1 MNKKIRVVQYG
12 LGPIGCRIVQYLT
25 DRSHLELVGA
35 IDSDPQKVGVDVG
48 ELAELSEP
56 LGLRVTD
63 DSTSVLREVE
73 AEVVVLTTTSSLEQI
88 RPQVLEIISCGK
100 NVVSTCEELM
110 YPWLTSPKLA
120 EEIDLAAREQGVSV
134 LSTGVN
140 PGFLMDFLPLV
151 MTSICRDVKKVSVER
166 IQDAQFRRLPFQ
178 KKIGAGLTVQEFEDR
193 VGTGNLRHVGLT
205 ESMHLIAAGIG
216 WNLERTEDIIEPV
229 LASREVVTADLAIE
243 PGKALG
249 VNQIG
254 RGYVGDN
261 ELITLI
267 FRATIG
273 EPDPRDRVL
282 IQGTPSIDMTIEEGV
297 NGDTATCAIIV
308 NAIPVVIQAPAGLR
322 TMADINPIS
331 FFK

>member
-12 LGPIGCRIVQYLT
+12 LGPIGCRSVQYLT

-56 LGLRVTD
+56 LGLRITA
-63 DSTSVLREVE
+63 DSASVLREVE

-151 MTSICRDVKKVSVER
+151 MTGVCRDVEKVTVER

-178 KKIGAGLTVQEFEDR
+178 KKIGAGLTVREFEER
-193 VGTGNLRHVGLT
+193 VKAGNLRHVGLT
-205 ESMHLIAAGIG
+205 ESMHLLASGLG
-216 WNLERTEDIIEPV
+216 WRLDKTEDNVEPVIASQEVTTANLTIEP
-229 LASREVVTADLAIE
+229 D
-243 PGKALG
+243 KALG

-254 RGYVGDN
+254 RGYIGDK
-261 ELITLI
+261 EVITLV

-273 EPDPRDRVL
+273 EPKPRDRVL
-282 IQGTPSIDMTIEEGV
+282 IQGTPSIDMAIEEGV

>member
-12 LGPIGCRIVQYLT
+12 LGPIGCRSVQYLT
-25 DRSHLELVGA
+25 ERGNFDLVGA
-35 IDSDPQKVGVDVG
+35 IDSDARKVGVDVG
-48 ELAELSEP
+48 ELAELP
-56 LGLRVTD
+56 KALGLHVTD
-63 DSTSVLREVE
+63 DSTNLLREVD

-110 YPWLTSPKLA
+110 YP
-120 EEIDLAAREQGVSV
+120 SV

-151 MTSICRDVKKVSVER
+151 MTGVCRDVEKVTVER
-166 IQDAQFRRLPFQ
+166 IQDAQYRRLPFQ
-178 KKIGAGLTVQEFEDR
+178 KKIGAGLTVREFEER
-193 VGTGNLRHVGLT
+193 VKAGNLRHVGLT
-205 ESMHLIAAGIG
+205 ESMHLLASGLG
-216 WNLERTEDIIEPV
+216 WKLDRTEDIIEPV
-229 LASREVVTADLAIE
+229 IASQKVSTANLTIE
-243 PGKALG
+243 PNKALG
-249 VNQIG
+249 VNQVG
-254 RGYVGDN
+254 RGYIGDK
-261 ELITLI
+261 ELITLV

-273 EPDPRDRVL
+273 EPKPRDRVF
-282 IQGTPSIDMTIEEGV
+282 IQGTPTIDMAIEEGV

-331 FFK
+331 FFE